1 MHGLKNGVHTHG
13 LKNGVHTH
21 GLKNGVY
28 THEQIILQ
36 YLKVEKFHM

>member
-1 MHGLKNGVHTHG
+1 MHGLKNGVHTHE

>member
-1 MHGLKNGVHTHG
+1 MYGLKNGVHTHG